1 MEGARVEG
9 ERLLCGAPILLLF
22 MSRGKDVVR
31 SPFVAVVALDA
42 HRSGLP
48 CRAPDCDDVIPVPDN
63 CGPKLFLVLCRARV
77 DHEANAHQYVHI
89 ITEPPKR
96 AFSWAKSSRT
106 VLKGQEI

>member
-1 MEGARVEG
+1 MSPARTFPAWW
-9 ERLLCGAPILLLF
+9 LLHGAPTF
-22 MSRGKDVVR
+22 QSGVR
-31 SPFVAVVALDA
+31 SRLVQVTLDA

-48 CRAPDCDDVIPVPDN
+48 CRAPECADVIPVPDN
-63 CGPKLFLVLCRARV
+63 CGSRLFLVLCRARV
-77 DHEANAHQYVHI
+77 DHEANAHQYIHV